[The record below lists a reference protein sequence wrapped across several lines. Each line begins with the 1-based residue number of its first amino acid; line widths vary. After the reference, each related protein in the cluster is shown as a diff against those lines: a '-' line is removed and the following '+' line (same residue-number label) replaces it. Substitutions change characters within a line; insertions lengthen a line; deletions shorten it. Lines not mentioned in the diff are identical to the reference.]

1 MQTNAELYLVGVII
15 DFRNLQ
21 TCVQFSHMLPR
32 NVFILLG
39 ELRGDDT
46 SYHLILLFN
55 HWAFRLSLIH
65 QFHIVKSAECLNS
78 EYDQS
83 LHAWLI
89 IKTSLKV
96 QVANVAEDNSE
107 D

>member
-1 MQTNAELYLVGVII
+1 LTLKTETQILNGLSTNKKPKIDEIEPPIIKHRFGMQTNAELYLVGVII

-46 SYHLILLFN
+46 SYHLI
-55 HWAFRLSLIH
+55 
-65 QFHIVKSAECLNS
+65 
-78 EYDQS
+78 
-83 LHAWLI
+83 
-89 IKTSLKV
+89 
-96 QVANVAEDNSE
+96 
-107 D
+107 